1 MKKISLFL
9 SVAAISLM
17 FSTQIFASEFSAG
30 ADVMSRYIWRGADY
44 GNSPSIQPTLEFS
57 SGGFAVG
64 SWGAFSI
71 DTDVYQELDLYMS
84 YSFGEL
90 LSIGITDYFFPVY
103 QSSNAMFSN
112 KYFDYDNETTGHII
126 EGNLGYNCILLPVY
140 LSANVAFYGADKNED
155 GDNNFSAYIE
165 LGHNGTLNDV
175 EYSVFLGI
183 TPSEGLYGDGF
194 GVVNLGCSATK
205 EIKFSETFS
214 MPVMSGLIFNP
225 QNENAYLV
233 FGFSL

>member
-1 MKKISLFL
+1 MKRINTIF
-9 SVAAISLM
+9 VFTVMMVLM
-17 FSTQIFASEFSAG
+17 SYQSFSAEFSAG
-30 ADVMSRYIWRGADY
+30 ADIMSRYIWRGADY

-57 SGGFAVG
+57 TGGFAVG
-64 SWGAFSI
+64 TWGAFSI

-90 LSIGITDYFFPVY
+90 LTIGVTDYFFPVY

-112 KYFDYDNETTGHII
+112 KYFDYENETTGHIL
-126 EGNLGYNCILLPVY
+126 EGNLTYNCMLLPVY

-155 GDNNFSAYIE
+155 GDNNFSTYIE
-165 LGHNGTLNDV
+165 LGHSGTLNDV
-175 EYSVFLGI
+175 GYSVFMGI
-183 TPSEGLYGDGF
+183 TPGEGLYGDTF
-194 GVVNLGCSATK
+194 GVVNLGLTATK

-214 MPVMSGLIFNP
+214 LPVTSGLIFNP
-225 QNENAYLV
+225 QNENAFFV